1 MKQNNINN
9 SMLKSDFRFKFSN
22 QMSTL
27 KIFIENK
34 LYLLI
39 LLEHLIINNILI
51 QIMITNKIKIKMD
64 NKLKNNK
71 IYNKN
76 QNKIINNN
84 INKYK

>member
-34 LYLLI
+34 FYLLI

-76 QNKIINNN
+76 QNKIINNK